1 MRSVELKGPRLVP
14 APLHQIVTNMQQS
27 SAAARPPFPALRN

>member
-1 MRSVELKGPRLVP
+1 
-14 APLHQIVTNMQQS
+14 MQQS